1 MPAMCGRSFPFVDSR
16 ENCWPLCWPS
26 GQRESFM
33 LTDVA
38 IRKARSGE
46 RLAKLSDGGGL
57 QLWITPTGGKLWY
70 LAYRFGGRQKKLDIG
85 RDGASPGAGPP
96 ARA

>member
-1 MPAMCGRSFPFVDSR
+1 
-16 ENCWPLCWPS
+16 
-26 GQRESFM
+26 M

-38 IRKARSGE
+38 IRKAKPGE

-70 LAYRFGGRQKKLDIG
+70 LAYRFGGRQKKLAM
-85 RDGASPGAGPP
+85 GAYGAAPVGVTLEAAEPDVTKPRRCCGTASTRPP
-96 ARA
+96 TNGV